1 MADST
6 TSGSGSSTAVVAI
19 IAILAILALVWFFFL
34 RGGGVG
40 AGDGATDIN
49 VDIDPGSAVENAA
62 PAN

>member
-6 TSGSGSSTAVVAI
+6 SSGSGSSTAVVAI

-34 RGGGVG
+34 RGGGA
-40 AGDGATDIN
+40 AGDGTTDIN